1 MKRFFKYIFITLCAV
16 AMGASLQSCINDEM
30 MPCPDPGLGG
40 ELATPNPQYFI
51 EVDIEVPTDKP
62 ASRAADSPDPLAAEK
77 EYLVE
82 KVALYFLKAPDATN
96 PTADDNKVLFTL
108 SSEVEGSSVTRD
120 TEDTEH
126 YKYTAKI
133 KVDQDGFDGL
143 ANLAGKK
150 INLFVVCNPD
160 VFTTKNLVQDGK
172 AEEGT
177 FSTQET
183 VTPIQGF
190 GDDNKGKVLPMAN
203 AKNYILEG
211 DDSFESIDPT
221 NASTDDIIAGIK
233 SLFSVQGTEMI
244 KDLGDLDV
252 ERCVARFDIADAE
265 ADTKDNT
272 HLAKNSWTYKV
283 NDKYATTSGPEL
295 WIKLNSVTPV
305 NVSGSSYVGRHIATE
320 GTNNATSEYV
330 FLGDKKP
337 SDTQDYW
344 FVEPSWTYL
353 DADGY
358 SRNTSGFINPIAIT
372 DNEKGVYGVTTNT
385 YQTTI
390 ADITKAGKNTIEG
403 YYPWHYIPENT
414 LLGDTYWSE
423 ANRPLNAT
431 GVAFKFMVMDKS
443 GTNALTYGSTNNPKE
458 VSYVD
463 AATKKIRITNAKGE
477 YVELTPEGEGNYYY
491 LTYYGFITHKD
502 NENKSPMVYS
512 VVRNTVYQLKVN
524 SITSL
529 PFPEEPDSYFL
540 NLDIKILAW
549 VKRDIEIIF

>member
-1 MKRFFKYIFITLCAV
+1 MKRFFKYIFITLCSV

-62 ASRAADSPDPLAAEK
+62 TSRATNSPDPLAAEK

-82 KVALYFLKAPDATN
+82 KVALYFLQAPAET
-96 PTADDNKVLFTL
+96 PSEDDNKVIFTL
-108 SSEVEGSSVTRD
+108 SSEVAGSSVTRD
-120 TEDTEH
+120 NEDTEH

-133 KVDQDGFDGL
+133 KVDQAGFDGL
-143 ANLAGKK
+143 ASLAGKK

-160 VFTTKNLVQDGK
+160 EFTTQNLAQDGK

-183 VTPIQGF
+183 KTPIQGF
-190 GDDNKGKVLPMAN
+190 GNDNKGRVLPMAN

-221 NASTDDIIAGIK
+221 DASTDDIIAGIK

-244 KDLGDLDV
+244 KDLGALDV

-265 ADTKDNT
+265 ADTNGKT
-272 HLAKNSWTYKV
+272 HLAKDSWTYKV
-283 NDKYATTSGPEL
+283 NDKYATTSSPEL

-305 NVSGSSYVGRHIATE
+305 NVSASSYVGRHIATE
-320 GTNNATSEYV
+320 GTNSATAKYV
-330 FLGDKKP
+330 FLGDKDP
-337 SDTQDYW
+337 TADQDYW
-344 FVEPSWTYL
+344 FVDSSWSYD
-353 DADGY
+353 DAKGY
-358 SRNTSGFINPIAIT
+358 SRNTSGFINPITIT
-372 DNEKGVYGVTTNT
+372 DTEKGVYGVTTKT

-390 ADITKAGKNTIEG
+390 AEITKAGKNTIEE

-431 GVAFKFMVMDKS
+431 GVAFKFMVMDKD
-443 GTNALTYGSTNNPKE
+443 GENALIYGSDNKPKE

-463 AATKKIRITNAKGE
+463 AETKKIRITNARGE
-477 YVELTPEGEGNYYY
+477 YVELLPEGENYY

-502 NENKSPMVYS
+502 NDNKSPMVYS

-549 VKRDIEIIF
+549 VKRDIEVIF

>member
-1 MKRFFKYIFITLCAV
+1 MKRFFKYIFITLCSV

-40 ELATPNPQYFI
+40 DLASPNPQYFI

-62 ASRAADSPDPLAAEK
+62 ASRAANSPDPLAAEN

-82 KVALYFLKAPDATN
+82 KVALYFLQAPDATN
-96 PTADDNKVLFTL
+96 PIADDNKVLFTL
-108 SSEVEGSSVTRD
+108 SSAVAGSSVTRD

-133 KVDQDGFDGL
+133 KVDQAGFDGL
-143 ANLAGKK
+143 ASLAGKK

-160 VFTTKNLVQDGK
+160 EFTTQNLAKDGK

-190 GDDNKGKVLPMAN
+190 GDDNMGKVLPMAN
-203 AKNYILEG
+203 AKNYILKGEG
-211 DDSFESIDPT
+211 SFESIPQ
-221 NASTDDIIAGIK
+221 NADTEVVIAGIK
-233 SLFSVQGTEMI
+233 SLFSVKGTEMI
-244 KDLGDLDV
+244 KDLGALDV

-265 ADTKDNT
+265 EDANGNT

-283 NDKYATTSGPEL
+283 NDKYATTSIPEL

-320 GTNNATSEYV
+320 GTTSATTKYE
-330 FLGDKKP
+330 FLGDKDP
-337 SDTQDYW
+337 SAAQDYW
-344 FVEPSWTYL
+344 FVDPSWTYVA
-353 DADGY
+353 ADGY
-358 SRNTSGFINPIAIT
+358 SRNTSGFINPVTIT
-372 DNEKGVYGVTTNT
+372 DTEKGVYGVTTNT

-390 ADITKAGKNTIEG
+390 DEITKTGKNTIEG

-414 LLGDTYWSE
+414 LLGDTFWSE
-423 ANRPLNAT
+423 DNLPLNAT

-443 GTNALTYGSTNNPKE
+443 GTTPLIYGSTNKPKE

-463 AATKKIRITNAKGE
+463 AATQKIRITNAKGE
-477 YVELTPEGEGNYYY
+477 YVELLPEEGKYY